1 MTYRNLRRGKT
12 WRENLRASANCVKC
26 GLPTILLDLHLSSSS
41 AQKMLQTWSRLL
53 MGRCSAAQKFE
64 WSLRRQTALGTWSD
78 RSGATRPRQ
87 HHLRLHL
94 CLLTESR
101 PCSPFRLAPS
111 RWYLLQFRVVRYHRF
126 YRCATPRYRHAEAAT
141 IYVSRMSRVFGGTVR
156 RPLCPFFCL
165 LRSST
170 EDDRLL
176 AVTGKMRSFVV
187 YCNAHSGFL

>member
-1 MTYRNLRRGKT
+1 MAHEELPARSVLPFSSLRSNEYSMHLLIIFQEYLHSEKCIVYSSVVFDFKAAERRG
-12 WRENLRASANCVKC
+12 EN
-26 GLPTILLDLHLSSSS
+26 
-41 AQKMLQTWSRLL
+41 
-53 MGRCSAAQKFE
+53 
-64 WSLRRQTALGTWSD
+64 
-78 RSGATRPRQ
+78 
-87 HHLRLHL
+87 
-94 CLLTESR
+94 LLTESR